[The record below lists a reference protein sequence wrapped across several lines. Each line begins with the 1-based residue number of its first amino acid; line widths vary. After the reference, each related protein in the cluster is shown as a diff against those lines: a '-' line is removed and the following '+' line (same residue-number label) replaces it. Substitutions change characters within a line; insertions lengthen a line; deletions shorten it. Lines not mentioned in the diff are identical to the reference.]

1 MGRPEGEKTEK
12 VKKNIQFRIK
22 LKLNIIFEIASY
34 YPCRL
39 QIKKM

>member
-22 LKLNIIFEIASY
+22 IKIEYNI
-34 YPCRL
+34 
-39 QIKKM
+39 